1 MSTTAPDLLIELD
14 RSRRRGLR
22 AQIEGG
28 LRDAISSGRLA
39 PGTSLPSTR
48 ALATDLGVTRGVV
61 VAAYDQLLAEGYL
74 LARQGAGT
82 VVNSAPVGTDRAVAR
97 TSRPTPPVIDFRPSI
112 PELSTFPRAAWLR
125 ATRAALHAL
134 PDRYFG
140 YINPRGLP
148 QLRGAL
154 AEYLGR
160 VRGVVA
166 GSDQVVICN
175 GFAHGLSLVVRQ
187 LIESGHTTF
196 AVEDPGHGGQRAEL
210 AWLGA
215 TDDPMPVDGDGI
227 VVEKLRRSS
236 ARAVLVTPAHQFPTG
251 AVLSPLRRRALIAWA
266 RDVDGYVIEDDYD
279 AEYRYDRHPV
289 GAMQGLAPDRVIYCG
304 TLSKS
309 LAPGLRLGWL
319 VLPSPLVAPIAESR
333 MLVDHATSVPVQ
345 ATFAEFLGNGDL
357 DRHLRRMRRVYRQR
371 RDTLVDALARWLP
384 DATPSGIAAGL
395 HVLVTLPPGV
405 DEESLVAHA
414 SDRGVRIYALGNY
427 RAVTVHDAAPAILLG
442 YGTITPG
449 AIEEG
454 VRILA
459 EVVVDAAR
467 RPDYRSTS

>member
-1 MSTTAPDLLIELD
+1 MIPTARP
-14 RSRRRGLR
+14 
-22 AQIEGG
+22 AP
-28 LRDAISSGRLA
+28 AI
-39 PGTSLPSTR
+39 
-48 ALATDLGVTRGVV
+48 
-61 VAAYDQLLAEGYL
+61 
-74 LARQGAGT
+74 
-82 VVNSAPVGTDRAVAR
+82 
-97 TSRPTPPVIDFRPSI
+97 IDFRPSI
-112 PELSTFPRAAWLR
+112 PELSTFPRTAWLR

-140 YINPRGLP
+140 YSNPRGLT
-148 QLRGAL
+148 QLRRAV

-166 GSDQVVICN
+166 DYDQVVICN
-175 GFAHGLSLVVRQ
+175 GFAHGLSLVARQ
-187 LIESGHTTF
+187 LLNSGHTTF
-196 AVEDPGHGGQRAEL
+196 AVEDPGHGGLRAEL

-215 TDDPMPVDGDGI
+215 SDDPVPVDGDGI

-236 ARAVLVTPAHQFPTG
+236 ARVVVVTPAHQFPTG
-251 AVLSPLRRRALIAWA
+251 AVLAPPRRRAIIAWA

-279 AEYRYDRHPV
+279 AEFRYDRHPV

-333 MLVDHATSVPVQ
+333 MFIDHATSTPVQ

-371 RDTLVDALARWLP
+371 RDVLVAALARWLP
-384 DATPSGIAAGL
+384 DATLSGVAAGL
-395 HVLVTLPPGV
+395 HVLVTLPQGP
-405 DEESLVAHA
+405 DEPALVAQA
-414 SDRGVRIYALGNY
+414 AERGVRIYPLGDY
-427 RAVTVHDAAPAILLG
+427 RVAKANDAVPAVLLG
-442 YGTITPG
+442 YGNLTPP

-459 EVVVDAAR
+459 DVVVGAAR
-467 RPDYRSTS
+467 LADYRSSP